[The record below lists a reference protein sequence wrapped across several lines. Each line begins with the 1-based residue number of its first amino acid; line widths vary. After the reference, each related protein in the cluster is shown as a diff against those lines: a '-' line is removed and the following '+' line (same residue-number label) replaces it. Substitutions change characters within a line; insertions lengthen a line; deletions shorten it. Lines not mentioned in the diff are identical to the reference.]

1 MKEVNG
7 YTILYKG
14 MSESDRTQLAEDL
27 KKALTRG
34 TDQIKGFLTQ
44 EVEKAVTALYGQLIA
59 NPWTEVVR
67 ENSNNYEFMTSLRE
81 QIWEAM
87 LGSDPTRVSSFDMCK
102 LVEAWSK
109 KYPDDW
115 KRIVDAELA
124 ERCKKLEQQND
135 LLSRVNEARL
145 HSSF

>member
-27 KKALTRG
+27 EKALTRG
-34 TDQIKGFLTQ
+34 TDKIKGFLTQ
-44 EVEKAVTALYGQLIA
+44 EVEKAVTTLYGQLIA

-67 ENSNNYEFMTSLRE
+67 DNANSYEFMTSLQE

-87 LGSDPTRVSSFDMCK
+87 LGGDPKRVSSFDMCK

-109 KYPDDW
+109 NYPDDW

-135 LLSRVNEARL
+135 LLSRVNEVRL
-145 HSSF
+145 RSSF